1 MNKLRILAELWLF
14 TRERKKYVF
23 LPIIIFLLV
32 LLAFALV
39 AEVPVLTP
47 FIYALF

>member
-1 MNKLRILAELWLF
+1 MSRVAIAAEIWSFLK
-14 TRERKKYVF
+14 ERKKLIF
-23 LPIIIFLLV
+23 LPLIV
-32 LLAFALV
+32 LLILLAVFALV